1 MLQTIEAEIMPNG
14 HVMFLE
20 PLNLAHKVKAYVTIL
35 SDKVSNT
42 TENHTHNSGKS
53 LLNLLNS
60 ENFSSALKG
69 NGQQLDQIILDNRNA
84 WND

>member
-1 MLQTIEAEIMPNG
+1 MLQTLEAEIMPNG
-14 HVMFLE
+14 QVLFLE

-42 TENHTHNSGKS
+42 AENHAANSGKS
-53 LLNLLNS
+53 LLDLLSS
-60 ENFSSALKG
+60 ESFSNTPKG
-69 NGQQLDQIILDNRNA
+69 NSQHLDQTILANRNA

>member
-42 TENHTHNSGKS
+42 TENHAPNSGKS
-53 LLNLLNS
+53 LLNLLDS
-60 ENFSSALKG
+60 ETFSSDPKG
-69 NGQQLDQIILDNRNA
+69 NSQQIDQTILANRNA

>member
-20 PLNLAHKVKAYVTIL
+20 PLNLASKVRAYVTIL
-35 SDKVSNT
+35 SDKVAGTNESYAP
-42 TENHTHNSGKS
+42 NSGKE
-53 LLNLLNS
+53 LLNLLGS
-60 ENFSSALKG
+60 EEFANAPKS
-69 NGQQLDQIILDNRNA
+69 NNHQLDQTILANRNA

>member
-14 HVMFLE
+14 NVLFLE

-35 SDKVSNT
+35 SDRVT
-42 TENHTHNSGKS
+42 GTAENHTPNSGKE
-53 LLNLLNS
+53 LLNLLGSEEFANAPKTNS
-60 ENFSSALKG
+60 N
-69 NGQQLDQIILDNRNA
+69 QLDQTILANLNA

>member
-14 HVMFLE
+14 QVMFLE

-35 SDKVSNT
+35 SDKVTNT
-42 TENHTHNSGKS
+42 TESHKPNSGKS

-60 ENFSSALKG
+60 ETFSSAPKG
-69 NGQQLDQIILDNRNA
+69 NGQQLDQTIFANRNA

>member
-35 SDKVSNT
+35 SDKVSST
-42 TENHTHNSGKS
+42 TENHTANSGKS
-53 LLNLLNS
+53 LLDLLNS
-60 ENFSSALKG
+60 ETFYSAPKG
-69 NGQQLDQIILDNRNA
+69 NSQHLDQTILANRNA
-84 WND
+84 WID

>member
-14 HVMFLE
+14 NVLFLE

-35 SDKVSNT
+35 SDNVVGI
-42 TENHTHNSGKS
+42 TESYASNSGRE
-53 LLNLLNS
+53 LLNLLSSDDFANS
-60 ENFSSALKG
+60 PKSNSR
-69 NGQQLDQIILDNRNA
+69 QLDQTILANRNA